1 VWVLSCPMTEPSI
14 RREAAEYRGYS
25 LQVTFDRPQWQ
36 VIIAPLLLDR
46 PQLAAGKQT
55 VKGWDEDE
63 TVKRAKMRIDLLI
76 ESPSLN

>member
-1 VWVLSCPMTEPSI
+1 MDLHPAKIQSP
-14 RREAAEYRGYS
+14 
-25 LQVTFDRPQWQ
+25 PQWQ
-36 VIIAPLLLDR
+36 VVIAALVIDR

-63 TVKRAKMRIDLLI
+63 TVMRAKMRIDLLI

>member
-1 VWVLSCPMTEPSI
+1 M
-14 RREAAEYRGYS
+14 
-25 LQVTFDRPQWQ
+25 TFDPPQWQ
-36 VIIAPLLLDR
+36 VVIAALVIDR

-63 TVKRAKMRIDLLI
+63 TVMRAKMRIDLLI